1 MLIFVDLFSFDY
13 LPTTSRTHANTRKYS
28 VQPYVSKQQSVTQ
41 SKVFNVQQKRQEKH
55 EKGHETR

>member
-1 MLIFVDLFSFDY
+1 MLIFVDLFSLDY

-41 SKVFNVQQKRQEKH
+41 SKAFNVQQKRQEKH

>member
-41 SKVFNVQQKRQEKH
+41 SKVFNVQQKRQK
-55 EKGHETR
+55 KA